1 MKRLRINLHIRDDV
15 SPGLYDALEGLP
27 PRPRAELLRK
37 LAELGL
43 RPVAPTSP
51 QPHRDASTTVAAIP
65 EASDP
70 GDRDAFGDEL
80 VRVVSGLP

>member
-27 PRPRAELLRK
+27 PRPRAEPPAQARG
-37 LAELGL
+37 AWPAAGC
-43 RPVAPTSP
+43 PNQPTASP
-51 QPHRDASTTVAAIP
+51 RCVNHRGRYP
-65 EASDP
+65 RGQRP